1 MGTNDPQH
9 TLVQCSMGPYQ
20 LTKRN
25 REHSYT
31 LHFGPN
37 DDDRE
42 VHVDQLKPCWAHP
55 TTETFYPMVYR
66 QRNHLS
72 STVESQVRRVLEAKT
87 TPEGLQF
94 LVQWSEE
101 AGGAQAGYPRERSA
115 QSGFRHSKRCKPQ
128 ADKRKKTTTTTATK
142 KQTNKQKNPERKN
155 RLVQHTKL
163 PDQV

>member
-1 MGTNDPQH
+1 
-9 TLVQCSMGPYQ
+9 MGPYQ

-25 REHSYT
+25 GEHSYT

-101 AGGAQAGYPRERSA
+101 AGGSTSWVPARTLSPIWVQALEKVQA
-115 QSGFRHSKRCKPQ
+115 ASG
-128 ADKRKKTTTTTATK
+128 
-142 KQTNKQKNPERKN
+142 QT
-155 RLVQHTKL
+155 
-163 PDQV
+163 